1 MLTHPRYQYK
11 LIDRSAW
18 ASVQGSYSK
27 MAAFATSVVEKP
39 LPSPQKNTIKKL
51 KKRLKIKKTT
61 PARI

>member
-1 MLTHPRYQYK
+1 
-11 LIDRSAW
+11 
-18 ASVQGSYSK
+18 

-39 LPSPQKNTIKKL
+39 LPSPPKNTIKKL